1 MKKMARYFL
10 CLAFIAAG
18 MILASRQILAA
29 DWPQACDRQNGFA
42 VMYDSALTPIA
53 PNESATK
60 LSLTSGDGQRCFVV
74 VIANPLATAEN
85 AKSIV
90 AAMVNNRDM
99 MEQEYK
105 KLYKDV
111 YLSSV
116 RPVIA
121 SGNYDAAMLTY
132 AAQYEALG
140 AEILMSVI
148 EVHLP
153 IRQRTYKF
161 GCSTG
166 RPLDDSFK
174 SSAESFIRSFQL
186 IPVEN

>member
-1 MKKMARYFL
+1 MKKPVL
-10 CLAFIAAG
+10 CRLCPVLLVTMISFAGQASAA
-18 MILASRQILAA
+18 AWQKHV
-29 DWPQACDRQNGFA
+29 DRQNGFA
-42 VMYDSALTPIA
+42 VMYDSALTRIA

-74 VIANPLATAEN
+74 VVANPLATEEN

-90 AAMVNNRDM
+90 SAMLNNRQLL
-99 MEQEYK
+99 EQEYK

-111 YLSSV
+111 YLSSL

-121 SGNYDAAMLTY
+121 SGKYDAAMLTY

-140 AEILMSVI
+140 AELFITVI

-153 IRQRTYKF
+153 IRQRTYKI

-166 RPLDDSFK
+166 RPLDDAFK
-174 SSAESFIRSFQL
+174 SSAEGFIRSFQL
-186 IPVEN
+186 IPIEN